1 MSSDIRARWFEDW
14 VVGEVIE
21 TDASYTMDQ
30 DRIIEFAKEFDPQ
43 VFHTDPEAAKETIYG
58 GLIASGWHTGSVMM
72 KLLTSLL
79 GPASM
84 GSPGCDELRWPAP
97 VRPGDTLRLRL
108 EVLETVPSTSK
119 PDRGVV
125 RVSEQVLNQRD
136 EVVMSLYARF
146 IMKRRQ
152 ATDGPSGGD

>member
-43 VFHTDPEAAKETIYG
+43 VFHTDPEAAKTTIYG

-72 KLLTSLL
+72 WLMTTLL
-79 GPASM
+79 GEASM

-108 EVLETVPSTSK
+108 EVLETVPSKSK

-125 RVSEQVLNQRD
+125 RVTQRVLNQRD
-136 EVVMSLYARF
+136 EVVMSLSARM
-146 IMKRRQ
+146 ILERRE
-152 ATDGPSGGD
+152 ATDGPRS